1 MSKIFRRIK
10 LQDGSTRFYRDDI
23 LEEKNGRVV
32 YYTEMPEGGLL
43 KESNGARFDDVEQI
57 DESPIRRNN
66 GTRVVT
72 ESGKTEDRIQ
82 RAMRLHKMSFREA
95 SIFCGEADPGPS
107 SKTPAAFT
115 ESLVKAWKDYCGG
128 LISEAD
134 CRTLAERGIS
144 PE

>member
-1 MSKIFRRIK
+1 MSKIYRRIK

-57 DESPIRRNN
+57 DEKPIRRNN
-66 GTRVVT
+66 GSSVVT
-72 ESGKTEDRIQ
+72 ESTDEDRVQ
-82 RAMRLHKMSFREA
+82 RAMRIHKMSIREA
-95 SIFCGEADPGPS
+95 SIFCGLPDPGPS
-107 SKTPAAFT
+107 AKTPAAFT
-115 ESLVKAWKDYCGG
+115 ESLVKAWKEYAPW
-128 LISEAD
+128 IKEAD
-134 CRTLAERGIS
+134 ARTLAERGIS